1 MKTMSSEDIVQHLMG
16 EKGLLK
22 IYSLFNTSK
31 ASDVRKLAGRLVC
44 EALYKSPKNQDF
56 FCDLFDL
63 DCTYGRVSIN
73 QNLPVLIKQKLASEP
88 DFLFSLHSMGRL
100 SGETTNGNYFHQT
113 RSNST
118 PSSSTQAP
126 AKRYWSFPEFKE
138 ISTTV
143 LKSQRY
149 SGGSDPT
156 DLNKGPGAR
165 SHYQTSTSGVPTN
178 TAADLDRLT
187 QANREANESILEYVN
202 FPDP

>member
-1 MKTMSSEDIVQHLMG
+1 
-16 EKGLLK
+16 
-22 IYSLFNTSK
+22 
-31 ASDVRKLAGRLVC
+31 
-44 EALYKSPKNQDF
+44 
-56 FCDLFDL
+56 
-63 DCTYGRVSIN
+63 
-73 QNLPVLIKQKLASEP
+73 
-88 DFLFSLHSMGRL
+88 MGRL
-100 SGETTNGNYFHQT
+100 SGETTTGNYFHQT

-149 SGGSDPT
+149 SGGSDAT

-187 QANREANESILEYVN
+187 QANREGNESILEYVN